1 MTDPQ
6 QSFHP
11 SNKFTVRQRPDRPQM
26 PHQAPGCW
34 VWASR
39 SSRCQPVATR
49 FISPTQPKPEDTVP
63 SAVLPA
69 LPHHKQA
76 RARRQVASTATST
89 AYSLPPSS
97 RLRLQVSRGG
107 KVSAGAVAV
116 CAAARRRGGDGVPRQ
131 ARAGAHGPRGNSSRP
146 EPLPR
151 IRWLDSLSR
160 FPSGAYMT
168 LDLS

>member
-26 PHQAPGCW
+26 PPPGCW

-97 RLRLQVSRGG
+97 RLRLQVSRGPRFLPEQSRSALRHG
-107 KVSAGAVAV
+107 DEVGMEYRDKLVLAPMVRVVTPLVPSPFHESAGWILL
-116 CAAARRRGGDGVPRQ
+116 AASPPG
-131 ARAGAHGPRGNSSRP
+131 H
-146 EPLPR
+146 
-151 IRWLDSLSR
+151 I
-160 FPSGAYMT
+160 
-168 LDLS
+168 

>member
-131 ARAGAHGPRGNSSRP
+131 AGAGAHGPRGNSSRP
-146 EPLPR
+146 EHLFHESAGW
-151 IRWLDSLSR
+151 ILLADS
-160 FPSGAYMT
+160 PPGHI
-168 LDLS
+168 